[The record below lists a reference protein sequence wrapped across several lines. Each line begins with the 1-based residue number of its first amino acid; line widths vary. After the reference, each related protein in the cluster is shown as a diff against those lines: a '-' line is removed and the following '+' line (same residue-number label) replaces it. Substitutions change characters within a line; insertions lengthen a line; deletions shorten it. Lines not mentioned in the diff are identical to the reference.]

1 MPTFFVFG
9 RVYPP
14 PPPPLPAAVLRRR
27 FDSLK
32 WDVKKCE
39 DIVFDL
45 QVSKAMDAFAQQQ
58 RAMFTRDATAVA
70 HLCDGGGA
78 IRAQLRRV
86 VVTAYIVQVRG
97 LGKAA
102 ATE

>member
-1 MPTFFVFG
+1 MTVKKFAPAGAT
-9 RVYPP
+9 RDPSRPP
-14 PPPPLPAAVLRRR
+14 PVLRRR

-45 QVSKAMDAFAQQQ
+45 QVSKRMIFMQPHLSAHCDGFAARGPNR
-58 RAMFTRDATAVA
+58 RAMSIA
-70 HLCDGGGA
+70 
-78 IRAQLRRV
+78 
-86 VVTAYIVQVRG
+86 VVTVTASALQVRG

-102 ATE
+102 VAE